1 MSLSDTTALLHVI
14 VMHHSPAACY
24 CHCHPLQ
31 ALEILEL
38 RDQLQD
44 AQEAITE
51 ANTHATGLQRHSQ
64 QLEAQ
69 VASLQQQ
76 LEQALR

>member
-1 MSLSDTTALLHVI
+1 MLV
-14 VMHHSPAACY
+14 
-24 CHCHPLQ
+24 Q
-31 ALEILEL
+31 ALEIMEL

-44 AQEAITE
+44 AQDAITE
-51 ANTHATGLQRHSQ
+51 AHTHAAGLQEHTH

-76 LEQALR
+76 LSQALRCATLAQVAPTSF